1 MIEKNAQ
8 EDVDYD
14 CLNKHTI
21 LIFSFLFYLL
31 SKNEYN
37 NQFQYI
43 HIQNLHLNLKNNFR
57 YIYFAHKY
65 FPVFFCKTIN
75 IFYHVT
81 VHLTLKKLITK
92 IRLDKF
98 LDIFEFL
105 IR

>member
-21 LIFSFLFYLL
+21 LIFPFLFYLL

-37 NQFQYI
+37 KFQYI
-43 HIQNLHLNLKNNFR
+43 HIQNLHLNLKNLKNNFK

-65 FPVFFCKTIN
+65 FPVFFAKQ
-75 IFYHVT
+75 
-81 VHLTLKKLITK
+81 LIHFITSLC
-92 IRLDKF
+92 ISRL
-98 LDIFEFL
+98 LL
-105 IR
+105 